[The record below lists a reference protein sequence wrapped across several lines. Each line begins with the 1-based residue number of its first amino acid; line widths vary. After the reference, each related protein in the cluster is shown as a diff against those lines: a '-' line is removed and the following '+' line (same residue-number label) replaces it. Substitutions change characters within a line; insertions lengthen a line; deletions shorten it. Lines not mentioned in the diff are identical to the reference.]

1 MASESEECVY
11 SGLFAAD
18 LHMGNFLPHAKPTD
32 EGRTDRLDD
41 QIELW
46 KKFNLILKKYGTKQ
60 KWMDFHIIGDL
71 FNVSRL
77 DAVTAAETSKCLSE
91 CKAFVYLIPG
101 NHDANNLQGGRF
113 VTEMY
118 KYGNNKVMCFEHS
131 QVPFSPTNWLNFWH
145 LEYSSLEKSRSILE
159 SYRESISANHK
170 DKVNVL
176 LFHNSVLGCQHYG
189 WNCDI
194 GLSVEEISTS
204 FNHVIGGHFH
214 KHQTFLNE
222 GKRKGFYL
230 GSPMHHRFDDVGR
243 ESCVWFLK
251 FYEDGRLKRKKIK
264 TGMPEFHLIHWNSYS
279 GKMEFAEKDYVRFVV
294 KATHAEWAKIKSGV
308 IEHVKELK
316 SKGIRAEYKHD
327 PVYHHE
333 SRLEQTAGEASS
345 SPERAIMDYVD
356 SKGVNT
362 DGLDTSKLKSIGL
375 KALEQTRALSDDSEA
390 A

>member
-1 MASESEECVY
+1 MGSKAEELVY
-11 SGLFAAD
+11 SGLFTAD
-18 LHMGNFLPHAKPTD
+18 LHMGNFLPHAKPTE

-41 QIELW
+41 QIRMW
-46 KKFNLILKKYGTKQ
+46 KKFNLILKKYGNKQ
-60 KWMDFHIIGDL
+60 ERPDLFINGDL

-91 CKAFVYLIPG
+91 AKAFVRIVPG

-118 KYGNNKVMCFEHS
+118 KYGSDNVTCMDHNVA
-131 QVPFSPTNWLNFWH
+131 PFSPTSWLNFWH
-145 LEYSSLEKSRSILE
+145 LEYASLEKSRAILE
-159 SYRESISANHK
+159 SYRDRISQKHK
-170 DKVNVL
+170 GQINVL
-176 LFHNSVLGCQHYG
+176 LFHNSVIGCQHYG
-189 WNCDI
+189 WSCDI
-194 GLSVEEISTS
+194 GLTVEELSES

-214 KHQTFLNE
+214 KHQTFLNDN
-222 GKRKGFYL
+222 GRKGFYL

-251 FYEDGRLKRKKIK
+251 FYEDGRLKRKKIRI
-264 TGMPEFHLIHWNSYS
+264 GMPEFHLIDWKRYS
-279 GKMEFAEKDYVRFVV
+279 GDLEFEVDDYVRFVV
-294 KATHAEWAKIKSGV
+294 KATHAEWSKIKSGV

-316 SKGIRAEYKHD
+316 LKGIRAEYKHD

-333 SRLEQTAGEASS
+333 SRLNQTAGEAAS
-345 SPERAIMDYVD
+345 SPEQAIMDYVD

-362 DGLDTSKLKSIGL
+362 EGLDESELKSIGL
-375 KALEQTRALSDDSEA
+375 KALEQVRTLNDDSEA